1 MDRRFMR
8 PIGVLCIL
16 VSLPALEA
24 GVLAAEAFFQLGDA
38 WRASLSS
45 AASLGAIRLFAG
57 GGLLCAQRD
66 NGRRLAYSG
75 AILSIAACSI
85 GIGAL
90 IQLVGGHGILYGV
103 ADPIA
108 IILLLRATPPLSR
121 LKANEHDHVQRHGAA
136 SPLMFGTALN
146 GLRA

>member
-45 AASLGAIRLFAG
+45 AASLGAILLFAG

-85 GIGAL
+85 GAL
-90 IQLVGGHGILYGV
+90 IQLVGGHGILDGV